1 MDNLTKR
8 DTFVP
13 GFESRKTSNSRRG
26 VAQPGLEYAS
36 GGRVVAGSN
45 PVTPTEKERFLSES
59 FFFVYSQFKQEFY
72 VMNNATYIICAVVLL
87 LIFVLYYLDRY
98 NKINRIRR
106 NMKSD
111 ETAAPEPEPVP
122 AGECCGKHAVCEKQ
136 KLAEA
141 RLRQAQYFDDE
152 DLDRFRGRS
161 SDSYQ
166 DDEVEEFRYVMY
178 TMQQNEVREWMEC
191 LQAREIELPD
201 ELKEECYS
209 MMNEID

>member
-1 MDNLTKR
+1 MAENLMAYYNIEK
-8 DTFVP
+8 
-13 GFESRKTSNSRRG
+13 SRG
-26 VAQPGLEYAS
+26 
-36 GGRVVAGSN
+36 
-45 PVTPTEKERFLSES
+45 
-59 FFFVYSQFKQEFY
+59 YSQILITAHNGHVMKYDTSKIDDVNMGVKINELFEGSYYCVGTEFY
-72 VMNNATYIICAVVLL
+72 NTCVNVHTAGTYDDEYERANHDYCSDDLL
-87 LIFVLYYLDRY
+87 AY
-98 NKINRIRR
+98 
-106 NMKSD
+106 
-111 ETAAPEPEPVP
+111 
-122 AGECCGKHAVCEKQ
+122 
-136 KLAEA
+136 
-141 RLRQAQYFDDE
+141 QAQYFDDE